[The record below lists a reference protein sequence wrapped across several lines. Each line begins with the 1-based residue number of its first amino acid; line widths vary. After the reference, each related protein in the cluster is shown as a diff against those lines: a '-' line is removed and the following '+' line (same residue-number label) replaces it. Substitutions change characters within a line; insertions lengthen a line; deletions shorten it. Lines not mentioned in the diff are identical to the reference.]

1 MRVERLGTWG
11 NECGDMDT
19 GLVGTWGHWDTE
31 MGGEVRTVGDM
42 GTWRHEGG
50 GVGDVGRG
58 LVGTLGHGDT
68 EMGGEVRKVGM

>member
-1 MRVERLGTWG
+1 MER
-11 NECGDMDT
+11 E
-19 GLVGTWGHWDTE
+19 
-31 MGGEVRTVGDM
+31 VGDM
-42 GTWRHEGG
+42 GKWMWGHGHGTCRDTGTQRWGRGQESGDMGTQRHEGG